1 MQVYMFPCTYVYIYQ
16 IIIGIRIGASSIDRQ
31 HHIESGRQREPR
43 FFFFLK
49 KKETAHPLD
58 CSV

>member
-1 MQVYMFPCTYVYIYQ
+1 MFPCTYVYIYQ

-49 KKETAHPLD
+49 KKGNCT
-58 CSV
+58 SVRL